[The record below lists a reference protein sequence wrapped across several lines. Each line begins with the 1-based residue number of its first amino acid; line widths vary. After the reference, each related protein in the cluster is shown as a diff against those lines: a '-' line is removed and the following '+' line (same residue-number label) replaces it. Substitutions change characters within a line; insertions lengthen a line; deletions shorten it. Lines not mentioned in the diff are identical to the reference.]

1 MIVFAFLI
9 VINFSVIMHDISL
22 SCEKALTNIKREVIG
37 KINFNADE
45 CFLRVKFIV
54 RMYNQ
59 LKIVFQ
65 NLDKANPY
73 GNVTERNDVEKE
85 I

>member
-9 VINFSVIMHDISL
+9 VINFLVIVHDISL

-45 CFLRVKFIV
+45 CFLRMKFII
-54 RMYNQ
+54 RMDKQ
-59 LKIVFQ
+59 LKISFS
-65 NLDKANPY
+65 KF
-73 GNVTERNDVEKE
+73 G
-85 I
+85 